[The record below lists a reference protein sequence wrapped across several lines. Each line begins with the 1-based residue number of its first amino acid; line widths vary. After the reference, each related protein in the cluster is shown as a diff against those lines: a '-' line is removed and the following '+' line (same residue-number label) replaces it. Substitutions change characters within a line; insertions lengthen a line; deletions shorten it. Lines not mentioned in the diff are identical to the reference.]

1 MSKLFSFFLAAD
13 ASLQVLM
20 YSVFHVIL
28 LQKQCCCDLIL
39 GLMVHIFIFIN
50 VFYRSQAIPSVW
62 LSATHLLIGSEPK
75 IHNLIG

>member
-28 LQKQCCCDLIL
+28 LQEQGCCELVL
-39 GLMVHIFIFIN
+39 GLMV
-50 VFYRSQAIPSVW
+50 SQRF
-62 LSATHLLIGSEPK
+62 LCDPK
-75 IHNLIG
+75 TGRKFPLGQNQISY